1 MNDEEKRKLVEQA
14 DSKNPTEIV
23 EGKSNLGNFQVI
35 RKEYSSHKFDAN
47 IGLNLSKGEISF
59 NTACI
64 KFYEDTNHVQ
74 ILVDEK
80 DRIVAIR
87 KCGQYDKDAMQWA
100 RNQKKDG
107 KRVSRPIKTDI
118 GVGRIYENMNWV
130 EDDRY
135 KVLGTRKL
143 YEDADLVMFM
153 LDEAERFETTYVV
166 GEDGKKV
173 RKVNSFLPAQ
183 WKDSFGDFVEEHDR
197 KQTEGVI
204 ETVKLF
210 NTSDGQSYFVQPKS
224 RKDDESATDSGT
236 ANDKSNPGNVGGND
250 SEGTGINL

>member
-1 MNDEEKRKLVEQA
+1 MNDEEKRKIVEQA

-23 EGKSNLGNFQVI
+23 GGMSNLGNFQVI

-47 IGLNLSKGEISF
+47 IGLNLAKGEISF
-59 NTACI
+59 NAACI

-87 KCGQYDKDAMQWA
+87 KCDQYDKDAMQWA

-107 KRVSRPIKTDI
+107 KRVSRPIRTDI
-118 GVGRIYENMNWV
+118 GVGRIYENMKWV
-130 EDDRY
+130 EEDRY
-135 KVLGTRKL
+135 KILGTRKI

-166 GEDGKKV
+166 GEDGKRE
-173 RKVNSFLPAQ
+173 RKVSSFLPAQ

-197 KQTEGVI
+197 KQTEGFMQ
-204 ETVKLF
+204 TVKLF
-210 NTSDGQSYFVQPKS
+210 NTSDGQSYLVQPKS
-224 RKDDESATDSGT
+224 RKEAEANESA
-236 ANDKSNPGNVGGND
+236 GGL
-250 SEGTGINL
+250 SET

>member
-1 MNDEEKRKLVEQA
+1 MNDDEKRKLVEQA

-23 EGKSNLGNFQVI
+23 QGKSDIGNFQVI

-47 IGLNLSKGEISF
+47 IGFALSKGEITF

-64 KFYEDTNHVQ
+64 KFYEDTNYVQ

-80 DRIVAIR
+80 ESRVAIR
-87 KCGQYDKDAMQWA
+87 KCGQFDKDSMQWA

-107 KRVSRPIKTDI
+107 KRVSRPIKTEI
-118 GVGRIYENMNWV
+118 GVGRVYENMNWV
-130 EDDRY
+130 ESDRY
-135 KVLGTRKL
+135 KILGTRKI

-153 LDEAERFETTYVV
+153 LDEAERFETNYEE
-166 GEDGKKV
+166 GPDGKKI

-197 KQTEGVI
+197 KQTEGVM

-210 NTSDGQSYFVQPKS
+210 NTSDGQSYFVQPKT
-224 RKDDESATDSGT
+224 RKDEDISAVDET
-236 ANDKSNPGNVGGND
+236 SNGDDPNASDN
-250 SEGTGINL
+250 TGSDT